1 MSSVILNQI
10 SMAVRGH
17 RFEEVKKML
26 QRFSI
31 VVTAKN
37 EEENIGELLDSIEK
51 FVNLEETEV
60 VVVDGGST
68 DKTVNVISQYPFVKL
83 VVSQSNISKGR
94 NLGVA
99 NSEGEIIVFT
109 DADCV
114 VEKDW
119 IRNIRKYLEM
129 DSEIGVVGGPY
140 ISLEQQGL
148 IAKYLGVY
156 VGTYFPAD
164 SGFVTYQCIG
174 TGNAAYRRK
183 AIEDAGGFDERLDI
197 GEDIDLNLRINN
209 LGYKLF
215 FAKDVKVY
223 HKYRTSLKEAS
234 RWAFNH
240 GAASTTYNKITKQ
253 YRKLFF
259 PYTRSLFI
267 VFGAILV
274 AGIILRNLFLVGLD
288 VCFLLFYYF
297 YKLQRFGR
305 KKYQPKMTLKA
316 RLAMP
321 IIDMYIRFLES
332 FGSFVQLMKSYLK
345 P

>member
-1 MSSVILNQI
+1 
-10 SMAVRGH
+10 MAHVH
-17 RFEEVKKML
+17 HFEDVKKML
-26 QRFSI
+26 QRVSI

-37 EEENIGELLDSIEK
+37 EEKNISELLDSIEK
-51 FVNLEETEV
+51 FVNVEETEV

-83 VVSQSNISKGR
+83 VTSQSNISKGR

-99 NSEGEIIVFT
+99 NSTGGIIVFT

-114 VEKDW
+114 VDEDW
-119 IRNIRKYLEM
+119 IRNILRYFKM

-140 ISLEQQGL
+140 IPFDQHGL
-148 IAKYLGVY
+148 IAKYLGMY

-164 SGFVTYQCIG
+164 SGFVTHQCIG

-183 AIEDAGGFDERLDI
+183 AIEEAGGFDERLDI

-240 GAASTTYNKITKQ
+240 GAASTTYNKITKE

-274 AGIILRNLFLVGLD
+274 ASIILRNLFLLGLNFG
-288 VCFLLFYYF
+288 FLLFYYF
-297 YKLQRFGR
+297 YKLHRFRR
-305 KKYQPKMTLKA
+305 KTYQAKMTLKT
-316 RLAMP
+316 LFVMP
-321 IIDMYIRFLES
+321 IIDIYIRFLES
-332 FGSFVQLMKSYLK
+332 FGSFFQLLKLYLK
-345 P
+345 F

>member
-1 MSSVILNQI
+1 MLPSV
-10 SMAVRGH
+10 
-17 RFEEVKKML
+17 
-26 QRFSI
+26 SI
-31 VVTAKN
+31 VITAKN
-37 EEENIGELLDSIEK
+37 EEETIGELLDSIEK
-51 FVNLEETEV
+51 LDYLEETEV
-60 VVVDGGST
+60 VVVDGGSK
-68 DKTVNVISQYPFVKL
+68 DKTVGVISQYPFVKL
-83 VVSQSNISKGR
+83 VTSQSNISKGR

-119 IRNIRKYLEM
+119 IKNILKYFEQ
-129 DSEIGVVGGPY
+129 DSKIGVVGGPY
-140 ISLEQQGL
+140 LPFNQPSL

-156 VGTYFPAD
+156 VGAYFPAN

-183 AIEDAGGFDERLDI
+183 AIEDAGGFDESLDI

-209 LGYKLF
+209 HGYKLF
-215 FAKDVKVY
+215 FAKDVKVL

-234 RWAFNH
+234 MWAFNH
-240 GAASTTYNKITKQ
+240 GAASTKYNKITKQ

-259 PYTRSLFI
+259 PYTRSMFLF
-267 VFGAILV
+267 VGAILI

-288 VCFLLFYYF
+288 LCFLLFYYF
-297 YKLQRFGR
+297 YKLQSFRR
-305 KKYQPKMTLKA
+305 KKYQPKMTLKT
-316 RLAMP
+316 RFVMP
-321 IIDMYIRFLES
+321 IIDMYVRFLES

>member
-1 MSSVILNQI
+1 
-10 SMAVRGH
+10 
-17 RFEEVKKML
+17 ML
-26 QRFSI
+26 QRVSI

-37 EEENIGELLDSIEK
+37 EAENIGELLDSIDK

-68 DKTVNVISQYPFVKL
+68 DKTVNIISQYTFVKL

-99 NSEGEIIVFT
+99 NSKGEIIVFT

-114 VEKDW
+114 VDKDW
-119 IRNIRKYLEM
+119 IKNILKYFEM
-129 DSEIGVVGGPY
+129 DTEIGVVGGPY
-140 ISLEQQGL
+140 ISLDQQGL
-148 IAKYLGVY
+148 IAKYLGAY
-156 VGTYFPAD
+156 VGTYFPPD
-164 SGFVTYQCIG
+164 SGFVTYQRIG

-215 FAKDVKVY
+215 FAQDVKVY

-234 RWAFNH
+234 RWALNH
-240 GAASTTYNKITKQ
+240 GAASTKYNKITKQ

-259 PYTRSLFI
+259 PYTRTLFFF
-267 VFGAILV
+267 FGAILV
-274 AGIILRNLFLVGLD
+274 AGILLRSLFLVGLD
-288 VCFLLFYYF
+288 LLLLLFYYL
-297 YKLQRFGR
+297 YKLQSFGR
-305 KKYQPKMTLKA
+305 KKHQPKMTLKT

-332 FGSFVQLMKSYLK
+332 FGSFFQLLKLYLK
-345 P
+345 L